1 MPRRPRRLQSGVPVH
16 ITQRG
21 VNGSACFFS
30 NEDRGFYLDLLA
42 ALATDTGCALHTYVL
57 MTNHVHLLLTPET
70 ADATTQLMMRLG
82 QRYVRAINRA
92 YGRTG
97 TLWEGRF
104 HSSPAQDEAYVLTCY
119 RYIELNPVR
128 AGMVQHPGDYPWSS
142 YRANSG
148 RAPTQMLVAHERYL
162 ALGGDDASRRRAYAA
177 LVADGLS
184 DKALATIRRATQS
197 NSALDVEDK
206 K

>member
-1 MPRRPRRLQSGVPVH
+1 MPRRPRRLQPGVPVH

-21 VNGSACFFS
+21 VNRTPSFS
-30 NEDRGFYLDLLA
+30 CDDDRAFYLELLA
-42 ALATDTGCALHTYVL
+42 ALAHDTGSALHAYVL
-57 MTNHVHLLLTPET
+57 MTNHVHLLLTPNT
-70 ADATTQLMMRLG
+70 SGAATLLMMRLG

-104 HSSPAQDEAYVLTCY
+104 HSSMAQDEAFVLTCY

-128 AGMVQHPGDYPWSS
+128 AGMVQHPGEYPWSS
-142 YRANSG
+142 YRANAG
-148 RAPTQMLVAHERYL
+148 RAPTQMLVPHERYL

-197 NSALDVEDK
+197 NSALEVEEK

>member
-1 MPRRPRRLQSGVPVH
+1 MPRRPRRLQPGVPTH

-21 VNGSACFFS
+21 VNRMPCFS
-30 NEDRGFYLDLLA
+30 CDDDRAFYLELLGT
-42 ALATDTGCALHTYVL
+42 LARDTGCVLHAYVL

-92 YGRTG
+92 HGRTG

-104 HSSPAQDEAYVLTCY
+104 HSSPARDEAYVLTCY

-128 AGMVQHPGDYPWSS
+128 AGIVQHPAEYPWSS
-142 YRANSG
+142 YRANTG
-148 RAPTQMLVAHERYL
+148 RTPTQMLVPHERYL

-184 DKALATIRRATQS
+184 DTALATIRRATQS
-197 NSALDVEDK
+197 NIALDVEDK
-206 K
+206 R